1 METSIKSNQTSCAI
15 RTEKSTANTNEA
27 KNSITAFWSKMEF
40 NRFGIISMLV
50 VFIGCLGGAAAAYG
64 AQDDT
69 IKLALI
75 AFPTI
80 ISLALVLAVAP
91 MRVILYLS
99 GVAVLL
105 DLIILIF

>member
-1 METSIKSNQTSCAI
+1 METTIESNQTRSKS
-15 RTEKSTANTNEA
+15 RTEKVSSSTTN
-27 KNSITAFWSKMEF
+27 AFWEKMEF
-40 NRFGIISMLV
+40 SRFGIISMLV
-50 VFIGCLGGAAAAYG
+50 VFLGCVGGMAASYG
-64 AQDDT
+64 AQDNT
-69 IKLALI
+69 LKLALI

-91 MRVILYLS
+91 MRAILYLS

>member
-1 METSIKSNQTSCAI
+1 METLITSNHT
-15 RTEKSTANTNEA
+15 KSTIKLVKAESTTA
-27 KNSITAFWSKMEF
+27 SAFWDTIEF

-50 VFIGCLGGAAAAYG
+50 VILGCIGGIAAAYG
-64 AQDDT
+64 AQDNALK
-69 IKLALI
+69 IALI

-91 MRVILYLS
+91 MRAIIYLS
-99 GVAVLL
+99 SVAIIL